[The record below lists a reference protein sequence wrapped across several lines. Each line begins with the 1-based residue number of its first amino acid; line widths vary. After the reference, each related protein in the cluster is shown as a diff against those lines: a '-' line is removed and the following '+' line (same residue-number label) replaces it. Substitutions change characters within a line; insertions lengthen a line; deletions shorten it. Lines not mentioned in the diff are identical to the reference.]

1 MEAQTRLIIDYLEGR
16 LSAEEKKHF
25 EQMLN
30 NSAALRKEVSEIR
43 FVWKKASELALHKQI
58 NVSRNWK
65 EISRRITLYKYKNNL
80 WRFIRNTA
88 AILLLPVMIT
98 TFIMY
103 NILKDREN
111 IPLGQLELTSAYGL
125 VSKVTLPDG
134 SDVWLNSGSTIS
146 YPQSFS
152 TETRKVFLSGEAYFK
167 VKANPSNRF
176 EVLTENGIVVSA
188 YGTEF
193 NVSAYDED
201 STIEA
206 TLASGNIE
214 VSLPESSGSEILL
227 KGQQAIFDKES
238 NRLEIKDGNLAVK
251 TSWKDGK
258 MIFRR
263 TKMAEIV
270 KRLSRHFNVD
280 IYLEG
285 SELYDYEYSATFTTE
300 TLNEILYFLEKSAPI
315 KCKIIEPSQS
325 DDYTYSKRTVLIHLR
340 E

>member
-1 MEAQTRLIIDYLEGR
+1 MKAQTRLIIDYLEGR

-30 NSAALRKEVSEIR
+30 NSATLRKEVSEIR
-43 FVWKKASELALHKQI
+43 FVWEKTSELALHKQI
-58 NVSRNWK
+58 NVSRNWE

-103 NILKDREN
+103 SILKDRES
-111 IPLGQLELTSAYGL
+111 ILPGQLELTSAYGL

-146 YPQSFS
+146 YPQTFS
-152 TETRKVFLSGEAYFK
+152 AETRKVFLSGEAYFK
-167 VKANPSNRF
+167 VKADPSNRF

-214 VSLPESSGSEILL
+214 VSLPESSGSEILS

-238 NRLEIKDGNLAVK
+238 NRLEIKDG
-251 TSWKDGK
+251 K

-263 TKMAEIV
+263 TKMTEIV